1 MDLSKPRS
9 DIEEALKSPC
19 VAQTSE
25 LRSPEDPAENKAEQP
40 SEKDV
45 FSSKKACDEGEL
57 SSVPIKDEQTSNVT
71 PDASVD
77 ASDKSNEDKQDFSAD
92 VEHQEST
99 TISNED
105 DFSQT
110 GNGIKPISD
119 IEEAPKLPSVA
130 QATELRSS
138 EDPAENK
145 AEQPSEKD
153 VFSSKKACDEG
164 ELSSVPIKNEQTS
177 NVTPDASVDASDK
190 SNEDKQDF
198 SADVEHQ
205 ESTTISNEDDLS
217 QSGNSAKPISDVE
230 EAPKSPSVAQT
241 TELRSSEDPMEN
253 KAEQSSEKD
262 AISSEK
268 TWDVGELSLVPIEDE
283 QTSNVTPD
291 ASVEA
296 SDKSNEDKQDLS
308 TDVEQQEST
317 SISNEDDLSQ
327 SGNGA
332 KPISDIEEAP
342 KSPSVA
348 LTTELRSS
356 EDPMENKAEQPSE
369 KDAISS
375 EKTWDVRELS
385 SVPIE
390 DEHTSNVTPDASVEV
405 SEISNE
411 DKQDLS
417 TDVEQQES
425 TSISNEDDLSQSGNS
440 AKRLAKTLTGDKEE
454 NSVTDAIQ
462 GNSTD
467 ISCEN
472 ARETSSQTSKEQSRP
487 ENVTPEKVAEKLTK
501 FSTGNKQRDSVKDA
515 VQGISVDI
523 SHENVGQ
530 TLSQTTEK
538 QDQPENV
545 TPNKSAAA
553 QILQILEQIQTG
565 KKQVNPVQGAIQQ
578 ISAKVS
584 PKDGEAGQALCE
596 IAEEEQAPPG
606 NGTSE
611 KSAEMIK
618 RMLARD
624 KQNPKVVLKDIRD
637 MVGISIHRGVKLGV
651 NNVEKGS
658 TDAQKASSQRDE
670 GQGNGSQLPQ
680 KTSQQ
685 VATGTS
691 AENFQIAVNKNNLK
705 SVDLSLIQT
714 VIAGP
719 EQKKY
724 SMVHK
729 TSAVG
734 SPIYES
740 VDTKEQ
746 YYWVSQSSLPIETLS
761 RLSEGHLLGRHY
773 ALVPLITPQ
782 KLIRFRE
789 DELRRQRRELGL
801 VRERYCSV
809 PDCKSR
815 SNAFPDLQFFRFP
828 KNDPWYVCLK

>member
-40 SEKDV
+40 SEKDAI
-45 FSSKKACDEGEL
+45 SSEKTCDEGEL
-57 SSVPIKDEQTSNVT
+57 SSVPTEDEQTRNIT
-71 PDASVD
+71 PDTSVEASE
-77 ASDKSNEDKQDFSAD
+77 KSNEDKQDLSAD
-92 VEHQEST
+92 VEQQEST
-99 TISNED
+99 S
-105 DFSQT
+105 
-110 GNGIKPISD
+110 
-119 IEEAPKLPSVA
+119 
-130 QATELRSS
+130 
-138 EDPAENK
+138 
-145 AEQPSEKD
+145 
-153 VFSSKKACDEG
+153 
-164 ELSSVPIKNEQTS
+164 
-177 NVTPDASVDASDK
+177 
-190 SNEDKQDF
+190 
-198 SADVEHQ
+198 
-205 ESTTISNEDDLS
+205 ISNEDDLS
-217 QSGNSAKPISDVE
+217 QSGNSAKPLSDVE

-253 KAEQSSEKD
+253 KVEQSSEKD

-268 TWDVGELSLVPIEDE
+268 TWDVGELSSVPIEDE

-291 ASVEA
+291 ASVETSDKSNEDKQDLSTDVEQQESA
-296 SDKSNEDKQDLS
+296 SISNEDDLSQTGNGAKPISDIEEAPKSSQTTELGSSEDPMENKAEQPSEKDAISSENTCDEGELSSVPIEDEQTRNVTPDASVETSDKSNEDKQDLS

-356 EDPMENKAEQPSE
+356 EDPMENKVEQSSE

-375 EKTWDVRELS
+375 EKTWDVGELS

-390 DEHTSNVTPDASVEV
+390 DEQTSNVTPDASVET
-405 SEISNE
+405 SDKSNE

-440 AKRLAKTLTGDKEE
+440 AKRLAKSLTGDKEE

-472 ARETSSQTSKEQSRP
+472 VRETSSQTSKEQSRP

-515 VQGISVDI
+515 VQDISVDI

-685 VATGTS
+685 VATGAS

-729 TSAVG
+729 TSAMG

-828 KNDPWYVCLK
+828 KNEPWYVCLK